1 MNESKYQKSNE
12 NIDDEVDMLRSS
24 KKDSVQENDEANNFA
39 DEAKKEYGN
48 RNKMIT
54 VLFEIYNDN
63 TERRMKTNRRC
74 KKITFW
80 FLLISI
86 FTLTLSIIGLFIV
99 LLKYNLIN
107 DSIAIIISACVTY
120 LGSLLSIL
128 QIITKYL
135 FPNNEDKNVLDL
147 LKTIIEKD
155 NNLDNS
161 INK

>member
-1 MNESKYQKSNE
+1 MNESKSQKNNE

-24 KKDSVQENDEANNFA
+24 KKDSVQENDEADFNDKA
-39 DEAKKEYGN
+39 RKEYVK
-48 RNKMIT
+48 RNEIIT
-54 VLFEIYNDN
+54 ALFKTYNDN

-86 FTLTLSIIGLFIV
+86 FILTFAIVGLFIV

-107 DSIAIIISACVTY
+107 DSIAIVISACVTY

-135 FPNNEDKNVLDL
+135 FPNNEDKNVLEL

>member
-1 MNESKYQKSNE
+1 MNESKSQKSNE

-24 KKDSVQENDEANNFA
+24 KKDSVQENDEADFNDKA
-39 DEAKKEYGN
+39 RKEYVK
-48 RNKMIT
+48 RNEIIT
-54 VLFEIYNDN
+54 ALFKTYNDN

-86 FTLTLSIIGLFIV
+86 FILTFAIVGLFIV

-107 DSIAIIISACVTY
+107 DSIAIVISACVTY

-135 FPNNEDKNVLDL
+135 FPNNEDKNVLEL

>member
-1 MNESKYQKSNE
+1 MNIGNSQ
-12 NIDDEVDMLRSS
+12 EVSEKIQHEVNMLFSTD
-24 KKDSVQENDEANNFA
+24 KDSVDENNDA
-39 DEAKKEYGN
+39 DWFVEAKKEYGS
-48 RNKMIT
+48 RNKIIT
-54 VLFEIYNDN
+54 ALFKTYNDN

-74 KKITFW
+74 KKVTFW

-86 FTLTLSIIGLFIV
+86 FALTLAIVGLFIV

-135 FPNNEDKNVLDL
+135 FPNNEDKNVLEL

-155 NNLDNS
+155 NNLENS